1 MQSFLKRTT
10 LAGHLE
16 EGMVGTTVTL
26 NGWVSGRRDLG
37 GLIFIDLRDH
47 SGFAQVVFSPQHAP
61 ALLEDAAQ
69 LRDEF
74 VISVSGEVRLRENPN
89 DNVPTGAFEIYADSF
104 DILNRSEVPPFDV
117 MDRGRSSEELRLRH
131 RYLELRNPELQ
142 RALRIRNQIYQTV
155 HSYFAANQF
164 VEVETPL
171 LIRATPEG
179 ARDYVV
185 PSRVHPGQFFAL
197 PQSPQIYKQILMIAG
212 YDRYV
217 QIAKCLRDED
227 LRADRQPEFT
237 QIDLEMAFVE
247 QEDVL
252 SIAEGF
258 VRQLWQDVLEI
269 EIPVSFDRITYREAM
284 TTYGSDKPDRRFGM
298 ELISCN
304 DIFPGTDFVPFAKTL
319 ESHGSI
325 VGVVLKGGAT
335 AYSRKVIDELT
346 EFVKRYGAG
355 GLAWTKMAQDGF
367 TGGIGGKL
375 SEEEKKRLTER
386 FNAEEGDIIFIISDT
401 WRVAHTAAGELRL
414 ELARREDLIPHS
426 SYDFLFVVDFPMFE
440 ELHPITGK
448 PVPAHHPFT
457 SYRSEDAH
465 LLDEKPMDVRAN
477 AYDLVINGYEAAGGS
492 IRIHDTDVQMRV
504 LDLIGLTP
512 EEANEKFGF
521 LLDALKYGAPPHG
534 GIAFGLDRLAMIL
547 AGTTNIRDVIAFP
560 KTTSATSLMDKAPSP
575 IDPLQLKELGIEI
588 SGKKKRDSDESS
600 AG

>member
-1 MQSFLKRTT
+1 MQKYPKRTA
-10 LAGHLE
+10 LAGHLKDNS
-16 EGMVGTTVTL
+16 VSTTVTL

-47 SGFAQVVFSPQHAP
+47 TGFAQVVFSPQHAP
-61 ALLEDAAQ
+61 ALLENAAQ

-74 VISVSGEVRLRENPN
+74 VISVTGEVRLRENPN
-89 DNVPTGAFEIYADSF
+89 LSVPTGSVEVYADSF
-104 DILNRSEVPPFDV
+104 EILNRSEVPPFDV

-155 HSYFAANQF
+155 HSFFAAHQF

-185 PSRVHPGQFFAL
+185 PSRVHPGKFFAL

-258 VRQLWQDVLEI
+258 VRQLWHDVLDVEI
-269 EIPVSFDRITYREAM
+269 SQSFDRITYKQAM

-298 ELISCN
+298 ELVGCN
-304 DIFPGTDFVPFAKTL
+304 DIFEGTEFVPFAKTL
-319 ESHGSI
+319 DFQGSVAGI
-325 VGVVLKGGAT
+325 CLKGGAT
-335 AYSRKVIDELT
+335 TYSRKVIDELT
-346 EFVKRYGAG
+346 EHVKRYGAG
-355 GLAWTKMAQDGF
+355 GLAWTKLTADGF
-367 TGGIGGKL
+367 AGGIGGKL
-375 SEEEKKRLTER
+375 SDDEKSALTAR
-386 FNAEEGDIIFIISDT
+386 FKAEEGDVIFIVADT
-401 WRVAHTAAGELRL
+401 WRTSHTALGELRL
-414 ELARREDLIPHS
+414 ELSRRENLVPPGT
-426 SYDFLFVVDFPMFE
+426 YDFLFVVDFPMFE
-440 ELHPITGK
+440 ELHAITGK

-465 LLDEKPMDVRAN
+465 LLDEQPMEVRAN

-492 IRIHDTDVQMRV
+492 IRIHDTNEQMKV
-504 LDLIGLTP
+504 LDLIGLSP

-521 LLDALKYGAPPHG
+521 LLDALKFGAPPHG

-547 AGTTNIRDVIAFP
+547 AGTSNIRDVIAFP
-560 KTTSATSLMDKAPSP
+560 KTTSATSLMDRAPSP
-575 IDPLQLKELGIEI
+575 IDPMQLHELGIELAKNNKKDS
-588 SGKKKRDSDESS
+588 SG
-600 AG
+600 